1 VVSSHRLALLS
12 LLGAA
17 CMPAADTPPPSYI
30 IQTVAGSD
38 DSGDGGQAL
47 SAALSQPEGI
57 AVDGSGNVYVADAAV
72 HRIRKIAADGSIQTI
87 AGTGVAGFAGDG
99 GPASAALLNQP
110 YGLAMDAAGN
120 LYIADLGNA
129 RVRKVAIDGTIQTVA
144 GGGTLPAISTGQGG
158 PATSAQLAQP
168 RNVTI
173 DGAGSLYISDFAANQ
188 VYQVTSAGILSL
200 VAGTG
205 TAGFSGVGTS
215 ALLAQVNAP
224 AGLTTDSTG
233 ALYFADSGNNR
244 VRKVYNGVIITVFN
258 TPGPTGVAFSS
269 TGMLYVA
276 ASGYFGTVSQQISG
290 IASARDV
297 TLDPAGDSYFTSGVF
312 VMKIP
317 IGGTATTIAGS
328 GASPYFGGDG
338 GPATSAQL
346 YSPSGIAVDSTGNW
360 YIADTSN
367 NRIRKV
373 TTAGVISTVAG
384 TGDPAQLSAP
394 RAIALDGSNNLY
406 IADTGNNAVRKLTAA
421 GTITSIAS
429 QLNNPVSLAIDSQ
442 GSVYIADSGNNR
454 IVQVTAAGTAST
466 FAKINGPLAVAV
478 DASGNVLVA
487 DASQIWKVA
496 SDGTPSSLIAGL
508 TSPSGMAF
516 ASDGTLL
523 IADTGANVIRQLSP
537 SGVLTAIA
545 GTGTAGF
552 SGDGRLA
559 LAAQLNAPAGV
570 AMGANGTILI
580 ADSGN
585 NRIRTL
591 TPSAVASDTAAVTV
605 VNAAS
610 LGTGAIAPGEIITV
624 FGSGFDKT
632 NTQLLFDGAQ
642 ATLFYTSATQIN
654 ALTPASLTTN
664 SNTTV
669 SIVVDAA
676 TIAGSLVPVVAAAP
690 GIFTIAGGTGQ
701 AAANNQDGSV
711 NSASNPAVRGTA
723 VSLFAT
729 GQGSG
734 AGNVTL
740 MIAGYNAPLLFAGPA
755 PGFPGLMQINAQIP
769 SGFLPPGIQSVVLSV
784 GGAASQPGVTLAIS
798 EAPLTDVRGSVD
810 SGVTEPRP

>member
-1 VVSSHRLALLS
+1 
-12 LLGAA
+12 
-17 CMPAADTPPPSYI
+17 MPAADTPPPSYI